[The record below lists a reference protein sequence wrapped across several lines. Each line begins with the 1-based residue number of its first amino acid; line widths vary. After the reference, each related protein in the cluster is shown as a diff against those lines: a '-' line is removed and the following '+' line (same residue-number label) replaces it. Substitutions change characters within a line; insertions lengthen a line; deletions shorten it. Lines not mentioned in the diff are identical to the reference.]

1 MNRAPRIK
9 SSEIN
14 CENGGL
20 KLVLRFP
27 KGQAPGSSQ
36 DNFSSEDEDFEKKA
50 EDEEKPVQAASA
62 EVSVKRRRKRKRFL
76 FTNPARTAK
85 RRARSELLLSKD
97 HETDAVSDADSTR
110 GWGDNG
116 ASKQLPT
123 DQMLTS
129 GQDEQATTTSEQNA
143 TNNNLQIIVLTPFQ
157 RLLMFCLQYIISKD
171 KDEFF
176 SKPSEKIAKDEGSTV
191 VDGDGNDELVELN
204 IFNPVREK
212 ILSNHYKSLS
222 EMKTDLLFMKTK
234 WLRRNV
240 CSIRERLAAK
250 KLTSVIEY
258 TFSKERVDRLRR
270 TLPFMK
276 FITEAELGF
285 VEKRHF
291 MIRRRLAQRSR
302 FIIEEDEEKSLRS
315 ESASDDEA
323 AHSGAESEVSV
334 HPTFDVNN
342 APSSS
347 CLNFITPE
355 LLTSPESGLNENR
368 NVIQLRQLLPPL
380 LQGSPGLFIPKSDHE
395 DFVPVTPLYYGA
407 FQSFAPVYDST
418 YATATVDES
427 KFFYQNYHKM
437 IIPNVFDH
445 APTDNFEIDLAAGI
459 LDVTSNGAFRQTLK
473 TVFKTAVDD
482 AEKSEPTTDLLNIDF
497 EYLKTLKDDSGINM
511 DFLDDIQKHC
521 FSRAVKSNDA
531 ILEENEMLIVQLVQ
545 KQLLRL
551 NQSPHMTLSMADGP
565 GDDEAQTAQKFIKNL
580 KNLIL
585 EVTPSALLGNDIRLV
600 ESMCSTNVAEEQ
612 NESQMSENNKPAVE
626 LLRETIQFFYLGIPS
641 IGCCRCCK
649 ILFFSFS
656 SSIYDNHLSSKF
668 FLYDS
673 LILTGAH
680 LYGNASR
687 ALEFDQ
693 IFLIASIAL
702 IVIGCWALTTKE
714 LEGTKMISSAWD
726 FVFDATIIFIIV
738 GLIAFFLA
746 SAGCIGAL
754 RENVTY
760 LKCFWMFL
768 LAIVSTLLI
777 LSIVGFAMW
786 PHFLHLA
793 KEKLSAKLIQR
804 YFDDPDL
811 QDIIDFMQTK
821 FKCCGL
827 SDKGFHDWS
836 KNMYF
841 NCTPSNADPR
851 RCGVPYSCCLP
862 QTRVIDGFLENY
874 YCGFG
879 IQHLTHPEAALK
891 IYTGGCVDEVLSAIR
906 ENIITFCSIS
916 LGISLI
922 PLLNICL
929 AVTLIAYIEEDSMTW
944 YDARSAMS
952 MYPLDVTEGY
962 FIR

>member
-1 MNRAPRIK
+1 MNRAPRIR

-36 DNFSSEDEDFEKKA
+36 DNFSSEDEDFEKKV

-85 RRARSELLLSKD
+85 RRARNELLMSKD

-116 ASKQLPT
+116 ALKQLPT

-143 TNNNLQIIVLTPFQ
+143 TNNNLQMIVLTPFQ

-212 ILSNHYKSLS
+212 ILSSHYKSLS

-276 FITEAELGF
+276 FVTEAELGF

-334 HPTFDVNN
+334 HPTSDVNN

-355 LLTSPESGLNENR
+355 LLTSPESVLNENR
-368 NVIQLRQLLPPL
+368 NIIQLRQLLPPL

-437 IIPNVFDH
+437 MIPNVFDH
-445 APTDNFEIDLAAGI
+445 VPTDNFEIDLAAGI

-473 TVFKTAVDD
+473 TVFKTATDD
-482 AEKSEPTTDLLNIDF
+482 AEKSEPTPDLLNIDF

-585 EVTPSALLGNDIRLV
+585 EVTPSELLGNDIRLV

-626 LLRETIQFFYLGIPS
+626 LLRET
-641 IGCCRCCK
+641 
-649 ILFFSFS
+649 LFQHSE
-656 SSIYDNHLSSKF
+656 F

-793 KEKLSAKLIQR
+793 KEKLSVKLIQR

-811 QDIIDFMQTK
+811 QDIIDFMQKK

-944 YDARSAMS
+944 YDGRSAMS

>member
-27 KGQAPGSSQ
+27 KGQAPSSSQ

-50 EDEEKPVQAASA
+50 KNEEKPVQAASA
-62 EVSVKRRRKRKRFL
+62 EVSVKKRRKRKRFL

-85 RRARSELLLSKD
+85 RRARNELLLSKD

-110 GWGDNG
+110 GWDSG
-116 ASKQLPT
+116 ASKQQAPT
-123 DQMLTS
+123 DQMLTN
-129 GQDEQATTTSEQNA
+129 GQDEQTTTTVEQNA
-143 TNNNLQIIVLTPFQ
+143 ASNNSQMIVLTPFQ
-157 RLLMFCLQYIISKD
+157 KLLMFCLQYIISKD

-176 SKPSEKIAKDEGSTV
+176 SKPSEKIAKDEGSTI
-191 VDGDGNDELVELN
+191 VDGDGNEELVELN

-276 FITEAELGF
+276 FVTEAELGF

-315 ESASDDEA
+315 ESASDDETV
-323 AHSGAESEVSV
+323 HSGAESE
-334 HPTFDVNN
+334 HPTSDVNN
-342 APSSS
+342 SAPSSS

-355 LLTSPESGLNENR
+355 LLTSPESGLIENR

-380 LQGSPGLFIPKSDHE
+380 LQGS
-395 DFVPVTPLYYGA
+395 PVTPLYYGA

-418 YATATVDES
+418 YATASVDES

-437 IIPNVFDH
+437 MVPNIFDH

-473 TVFKTAVDD
+473 TV
-482 AEKSEPTTDLLNIDF
+482 TDLLNVDF

-521 FSRAVKSNDA
+521 FSRAIKSNDA
-531 ILEENEMLIVQLVQ
+531 VLEENEMLIVQLV
-545 KQLLRL
+545 
-551 NQSPHMTLSMADGP
+551 
-565 GDDEAQTAQKFIKNL
+565 
-580 KNLIL
+580 
-585 EVTPSALLGNDIRLV
+585 TPSTLLGNDIRLV
-600 ESMCSTNVAEEQ
+600 ESMCSTNLTEEQ
-612 NESQMSENNKPAVE
+612 NESQAFRVLAVVVAVQPTSA
-626 LLRETIQFFYLGIPS
+626 R
-641 IGCCRCCK
+641 
-649 ILFFSFS
+649 FSFVFQAQS
-656 SSIYDNHLSSKF
+656 MTI
-668 FLYDS
+668 
-673 LILTGAH
+673 IL
-680 LYGNASR
+680 
-687 ALEFDQ
+687 Q
-693 IFLIASIAL
+693 IASIAL

-760 LKCFWMFL
+760 LKCFWMSL
-768 LAIVSTLLI
+768 LAIVSALLI

-786 PHFLHLA
+786 PYFLRLA
-793 KEKLSAKLIQR
+793 KEKLSVKLIQR

-811 QDIIDFMQTK
+811 QDIIDFIQKK

-841 NCTPSNADPR
+841 NCTTSNVDPR

-862 QTRVIDGFLENY
+862 QTRVTDGFLENY

-879 IQHLTHPEAALK
+879 IQRLTVRNYIMHMHAMMKLFPFQHPEAASK
-891 IYTGGCVDEVLSAIR
+891 IYTGGCMEEVMSAIR
-906 ENIITFCSIS
+906 ENIIIFCSIS

-944 YDARSAMS
+944 YDGRSAMS
-952 MYPLDVTEGY
+952 MNPLDITEGY

>member
-27 KGQAPGSSQ
+27 KGQAPSSSQ

-50 EDEEKPVQAASA
+50 KNEEKPVQAASA
-62 EVSVKRRRKRKRFL
+62 EVSVKKRRKRKRFL

-85 RRARSELLLSKD
+85 RRARNELLLSKD

-110 GWGDNG
+110 GWDSG
-116 ASKQLPT
+116 ASKQQALT
-123 DQMLTS
+123 DQMLTN
-129 GQDEQATTTSEQNA
+129 GQDEQTTTTVEQNA
-143 TNNNLQIIVLTPFQ
+143 ASNNSQMIVLTPFQ
-157 RLLMFCLQYIISKD
+157 KLLMFCLQYIISKD

-176 SKPSEKIAKDEGSTV
+176 SKPSEKIAKDEGSTI
-191 VDGDGNDELVELN
+191 VDGDGNEELVELN

-276 FITEAELGF
+276 FVTEAELGF

-315 ESASDDEA
+315 ESASDDETV
-323 AHSGAESEVSV
+323 HSGAESE
-334 HPTFDVNN
+334 HPNSDVNN
-342 APSSS
+342 SAPSSS

-355 LLTSPESGLNENR
+355 LLTSPESGLIENR

-380 LQGSPGLFIPKSDHE
+380 LQGS
-395 DFVPVTPLYYGA
+395 PVTPLYYGA

-418 YATATVDES
+418 YATASVDES

-437 IIPNVFDH
+437 MVPNIFDH

-473 TVFKTAVDD
+473 TV
-482 AEKSEPTTDLLNIDF
+482 TDLLNVDF

-521 FSRAVKSNDA
+521 FSRAIKSNDA
-531 ILEENEMLIVQLVQ
+531 VLEENEMLIVQLV
-545 KQLLRL
+545 
-551 NQSPHMTLSMADGP
+551 
-565 GDDEAQTAQKFIKNL
+565 
-580 KNLIL
+580 
-585 EVTPSALLGNDIRLV
+585 TPSTLLGNDIRLV
-600 ESMCSTNVAEEQ
+600 ESMCSTNLTEEQ
-612 NESQMSENNKPAVE
+612 NESQAFRVLAVVVAVQPTSA
-626 LLRETIQFFYLGIPS
+626 R
-641 IGCCRCCK
+641 
-649 ILFFSFS
+649 FSFVFQAQS
-656 SSIYDNHLSSKF
+656 MTI
-668 FLYDS
+668 
-673 LILTGAH
+673 IL
-680 LYGNASR
+680 
-687 ALEFDQ
+687 Q
-693 IFLIASIAL
+693 IASIAL

-760 LKCFWMFL
+760 LKCFWMSL
-768 LAIVSTLLI
+768 LAIVSALLI

-786 PHFLHLA
+786 PYFLRLA
-793 KEKLSAKLIQR
+793 KEKLSVKLIQR

-811 QDIIDFMQTK
+811 QDIIDFIQKK

-841 NCTPSNADPR
+841 NCTTSNVDPR

-862 QTRVIDGFLENY
+862 QTR
-874 YCGFG
+874 
-879 IQHLTHPEAALK
+879 HPEAASK
-891 IYTGGCVDEVLSAIR
+891 IYTGGCMEEVMSAIR
-906 ENIITFCSIS
+906 ENIIIFCSIS

-944 YDARSAMS
+944 YDGRSAMS
-952 MYPLDVTEGY
+952 MNPLDITEGY

>member
-27 KGQAPGSSQ
+27 KGQAPSSSQ

-50 EDEEKPVQAASA
+50 KNEEKPVQAASA
-62 EVSVKRRRKRKRFL
+62 EVSVKKRRKRKRFL

-85 RRARSELLLSKD
+85 RRARNELLLSKD

-110 GWGDNG
+110 GWDSG
-116 ASKQLPT
+116 ASKQQALT
-123 DQMLTS
+123 DQMLTN
-129 GQDEQATTTSEQNA
+129 GQDEQTTTTVEQNA
-143 TNNNLQIIVLTPFQ
+143 ASNNSQMIVLTPFQ
-157 RLLMFCLQYIISKD
+157 KLLMFCLQYIISKD

-176 SKPSEKIAKDEGSTV
+176 SKPSEKIAKDEGSTI
-191 VDGDGNDELVELN
+191 VDGDGNEELVELN

-276 FITEAELGF
+276 FVTEAELGF

-315 ESASDDEA
+315 ESASDDETV
-323 AHSGAESEVSV
+323 HSGAESEVSV
-334 HPTFDVNN
+334 HPNSDVNN
-342 APSSS
+342 SAPSSS

-355 LLTSPESGLNENR
+355 LLTSPESGLIENR

-380 LQGSPGLFIPKSDHE
+380 LQGSPGLFIPKSDNE

-418 YATATVDES
+418 YATASVDES

-437 IIPNVFDH
+437 MVPNIFDH

-473 TVFKTAVDD
+473 TVFKTVADD
-482 AEKSEPTTDLLNIDF
+482 IEKFEPTTDLLNVDF

-521 FSRAVKSNDA
+521 FSRAIKSNDA
-531 ILEENEMLIVQLVQ
+531 VLEENEMLIVQLVQ

-580 KNLIL
+580 KKLIL
-585 EVTPSALLGNDIRLV
+585 EVTPSTLLGNDIRLV
-600 ESMCSTNVAEEQ
+600 ESMCSTNLTEEQ

-626 LLRETIQFFYLGIPS
+626 LLRETLFHVAW
-641 IGCCRCCK
+641 R
-649 ILFFSFS
+649 ILAVVVAVQPTSARFSFVFQAQS
-656 SSIYDNHLSSKF
+656 MTI
-668 FLYDS
+668 
-673 LILTGAH
+673 IL
-680 LYGNASR
+680 
-687 ALEFDQ
+687 Q
-693 IFLIASIAL
+693 IASIAL

-760 LKCFWMFL
+760 LKCFWMSL
-768 LAIVSTLLI
+768 LAIVSALLI

-786 PHFLHLA
+786 PYFLRLA
-793 KEKLSAKLIQR
+793 KEKLSVKLIQR

-811 QDIIDFMQTK
+811 QDIIDFIQKK

-841 NCTPSNADPR
+841 NCTTSNVDPR

-862 QTRVIDGFLENY
+862 QTRVTDGFLENY

-879 IQHLTHPEAALK
+879 IQRLTHPEAASK
-891 IYTGGCVDEVLSAIR
+891 IYTGGCMEEVMSAIR
-906 ENIITFCSIS
+906 ENIIIFCSIS

-944 YDARSAMS
+944 YDGRSAMS
-952 MYPLDVTEGY
+952 MNPLDITEGY

>member
-27 KGQAPGSSQ
+27 KGQAPSSSQ

-50 EDEEKPVQAASA
+50 KNEEKPVQAASA
-62 EVSVKRRRKRKRFL
+62 EVSVKKRRKRKRFL

-85 RRARSELLLSKD
+85 RRARNELLLSKD

-110 GWGDNG
+110 GWDSG
-116 ASKQLPT
+116 ASKQQALT
-123 DQMLTS
+123 DQMLTN
-129 GQDEQATTTSEQNA
+129 GQDEQTTTTVEQNA
-143 TNNNLQIIVLTPFQ
+143 ASNNSQMIVLTPFQ
-157 RLLMFCLQYIISKD
+157 KLLMFCLQYIISKD

-176 SKPSEKIAKDEGSTV
+176 SKPSEKIAKDEGSTI
-191 VDGDGNDELVELN
+191 VDGDGNEELVELN

-276 FITEAELGF
+276 FVTEAELGF

-315 ESASDDEA
+315 ESASDDETV
-323 AHSGAESEVSV
+323 HSGAESEVSV
-334 HPTFDVNN
+334 HPNSDVNN
-342 APSSS
+342 SAPSSS

-355 LLTSPESGLNENR
+355 LLTSPESGLIENR

-380 LQGSPGLFIPKSDHE
+380 LQGSPGLFIPKSDNE

-418 YATATVDES
+418 YATASVDES

-437 IIPNVFDH
+437 MVPNIFDH

-473 TVFKTAVDD
+473 TVFKTVADD
-482 AEKSEPTTDLLNIDF
+482 IEKFEPTTDLLNVDF

-521 FSRAVKSNDA
+521 FSRAIKSNDA
-531 ILEENEMLIVQLVQ
+531 VLEENEMLIVQLVQ

-580 KNLIL
+580 KKLIL
-585 EVTPSALLGNDIRLV
+585 EVTPSTLLGNDIRLV
-600 ESMCSTNVAEEQ
+600 ESMCSTNLTEEQ
-612 NESQMSENNKPAVE
+612 NESQMSENNKPAAFRV
-626 LLRETIQFFYLGIPS
+626 LAVVVAVQPTSAR
-641 IGCCRCCK
+641 
-649 ILFFSFS
+649 FSFVFQAQS
-656 SSIYDNHLSSKF
+656 MTI
-668 FLYDS
+668 
-673 LILTGAH
+673 IL
-680 LYGNASR
+680 
-687 ALEFDQ
+687 Q
-693 IFLIASIAL
+693 IASIAL

-760 LKCFWMFL
+760 LKCFWMSL
-768 LAIVSTLLI
+768 LAIVSALLI

-786 PHFLHLA
+786 PYFLRLA
-793 KEKLSAKLIQR
+793 KEKLSVKLIQR

-811 QDIIDFMQTK
+811 QDIIDFIQKK

-841 NCTPSNADPR
+841 NCTTSNVDPR

-862 QTRVIDGFLENY
+862 QTRVTDGFLENY

-879 IQHLTHPEAALK
+879 IQRLTHPEAASK
-891 IYTGGCVDEVLSAIR
+891 IYTGGCMEEVMSAIR
-906 ENIITFCSIS
+906 ENIIIFCSIS

-944 YDARSAMS
+944 YDGRSAMS
-952 MYPLDVTEGY
+952 MNPLDITEGY

>member
-27 KGQAPGSSQ
+27 KGQAPSSSQ

-50 EDEEKPVQAASA
+50 KNEEKPVQAASA
-62 EVSVKRRRKRKRFL
+62 EVSVKKRRKRKRFL

-85 RRARSELLLSKD
+85 RRARNELLLSKD

-110 GWGDNG
+110 GWDSG
-116 ASKQLPT
+116 ASKQQAPT
-123 DQMLTS
+123 DQMLTN
-129 GQDEQATTTSEQNA
+129 GQDEQTTTTVEQNA
-143 TNNNLQIIVLTPFQ
+143 ASNNSQMIVLTPFQ
-157 RLLMFCLQYIISKD
+157 KLLMFCLQYIISKD

-176 SKPSEKIAKDEGSTV
+176 SKPSEKIAKDEGSTI
-191 VDGDGNDELVELN
+191 VDGDGNEELVELN

-276 FITEAELGF
+276 FVTEAELGF

-315 ESASDDEA
+315 ESASDDETV
-323 AHSGAESEVSV
+323 HSGAESE
-334 HPTFDVNN
+334 HPTSDVNN
-342 APSSS
+342 SAPSSS

-355 LLTSPESGLNENR
+355 LLTSPESGLIENR

-380 LQGSPGLFIPKSDHE
+380 LQGSPGLFIPKSDNE

-418 YATATVDES
+418 YATASVDES

-437 IIPNVFDH
+437 MVPNIFDH

-473 TVFKTAVDD
+473 TVFKTVADD
-482 AEKSEPTTDLLNIDF
+482 IEKFEPTTDLLNVDF

-521 FSRAVKSNDA
+521 FSRAIKSNDA
-531 ILEENEMLIVQLVQ
+531 VLEENEMLIVQLVQ

-580 KNLIL
+580 KKLIL
-585 EVTPSALLGNDIRLV
+585 EVTPSTLLGNDIRLV
-600 ESMCSTNVAEEQ
+600 ESMCSTNLTEEQ
-612 NESQMSENNKPAVE
+612 NESQMSENNKPAAFRV
-626 LLRETIQFFYLGIPS
+626 LAVVVAVQPTSAR
-641 IGCCRCCK
+641 
-649 ILFFSFS
+649 FSFVFQAQS
-656 SSIYDNHLSSKF
+656 MTI
-668 FLYDS
+668 
-673 LILTGAH
+673 IL
-680 LYGNASR
+680 
-687 ALEFDQ
+687 Q
-693 IFLIASIAL
+693 IASIAL

-760 LKCFWMFL
+760 LKCFWMSL
-768 LAIVSTLLI
+768 LAIVSALLI

-786 PHFLHLA
+786 PYFLRLA
-793 KEKLSAKLIQR
+793 KEKLSVKLIQR

-811 QDIIDFMQTK
+811 QDIIDFIQKK

-841 NCTPSNADPR
+841 NCTTSNVDPR

-862 QTRVIDGFLENY
+862 QTRVTDGFLENY

-879 IQHLTHPEAALK
+879 IQRLTHPEAASK
-891 IYTGGCVDEVLSAIR
+891 IYTGGCMEEVMSAIR
-906 ENIITFCSIS
+906 ENIIIFCSIS

-944 YDARSAMS
+944 YDGRSAMS
-952 MYPLDVTEGY
+952 MNPLDITEGY

>member
-1 MNRAPRIK
+1 MNRAPRIR

-36 DNFSSEDEDFEKKA
+36 DNFSSEDEDFEKKV

-85 RRARSELLLSKD
+85 RRARNELLMSKD

-116 ASKQLPT
+116 ALKQLPT

-143 TNNNLQIIVLTPFQ
+143 TNNNLQMIVLTPFQ

-212 ILSNHYKSLS
+212 ILSSHYKSLS

-276 FITEAELGF
+276 FVTEADCLF
-285 VEKRHF
+285 SCS
-291 MIRRRLAQRSR
+291 SR

-323 AHSGAESEVSV
+323 AHSGAESE
-334 HPTFDVNN
+334 HPTSDVNN

-355 LLTSPESGLNENR
+355 LLTSPESVLNENR
-368 NVIQLRQLLPPL
+368 NIIQLRQLLPPL

-437 IIPNVFDH
+437 MIPNVFDH
-445 APTDNFEIDLAAGI
+445 VPTDNFEIDLAAGI

-473 TVFKTAVDD
+473 TVFKTATDD
-482 AEKSEPTTDLLNIDF
+482 AEKSEPTPDLLNIDF

-585 EVTPSALLGNDIRLV
+585 EVTPSELLGNDIRLV

-626 LLRETIQFFYLGIPS
+626 LLRET
-641 IGCCRCCK
+641 
-649 ILFFSFS
+649 LFQHSE
-656 SSIYDNHLSSKF
+656 F

-793 KEKLSAKLIQR
+793 KEKLSVKLIQR

-811 QDIIDFMQTK
+811 QDIIDFMQKK

-944 YDARSAMS
+944 YDGRSAMS

>member
-50 EDEEKPVQAASA
+50 E
-62 EVSVKRRRKRKRFL
+62 
-76 FTNPARTAK
+76 N
-85 RRARSELLLSKD
+85 ELLLSKD

-129 GQDEQATTTSEQNA
+129 GQDEQATITSEQNA
-143 TNNNLQIIVLTPFQ
+143 TNNNLQMIVLTPFQ

-212 ILSNHYKSLS
+212 ILSNYYKSLS

-323 AHSGAESEVSV
+323 AHSGAESE
-334 HPTFDVNN
+334 HPTSDVNS

-380 LQGSPGLFIPKSDHE
+380 LQGSP
-395 DFVPVTPLYYGA
+395 VTPLYYGA

-437 IIPNVFDH
+437 MIPNVFDH

-473 TVFKTAVDD
+473 
-482 AEKSEPTTDLLNIDF
+482 TTDLLNIDF

-531 ILEENEMLIVQLVQ
+531 ILEENEMLIVQLV
-545 KQLLRL
+545 
-551 NQSPHMTLSMADGP
+551 
-565 GDDEAQTAQKFIKNL
+565 
-580 KNLIL
+580 
-585 EVTPSALLGNDIRLV
+585 TPSALLGNDIRLV

-612 NESQMSENNKPAVE
+612 NESQVYYVWMFEYMLWHSEYW
-626 LLRETIQFFYLGIPS
+626 LLSLLFNQLLQDF
-641 IGCCRCCK
+641 
-649 ILFFSFS
+649 LFFSFS
-656 SSIYDNHLSSKF
+656 SSIYDNHLSRLSNLIKYSLF
-668 FLYDS
+668 FFNTL
-673 LILTGAH
+673 
-680 LYGNASR
+680 
-687 ALEFDQ
+687 FW
-693 IFLIASIAL
+693 IASIAL

-760 LKCFWMFL
+760 LKCFWMSL

-793 KEKLSAKLIQR
+793 KEKLSVKLIQR

-811 QDIIDFMQTK
+811 QDIIDFMQKK

-879 IQHLTHPEAALK
+879 IQHLTVSNYIMHMCVHACNDEVVPFQHPEAALK

>member
-85 RRARSELLLSKD
+85 RRARNELLLSKD

-129 GQDEQATTTSEQNA
+129 GQDEQATITSEQNA
-143 TNNNLQIIVLTPFQ
+143 TNNNLQMIVLTPFQ

-212 ILSNHYKSLS
+212 ILSNYYKSLS

-323 AHSGAESEVSV
+323 AHSGAESE
-334 HPTFDVNN
+334 HPTSDVNS

-437 IIPNVFDH
+437 MIPNVFDH

-473 TVFKTAVDD
+473 TVFKTAADD

-612 NESQMSENNKPAVE
+612 NESQMSENKPAVE
-626 LLRETIQFFYLGIPS
+626 LLRETLFQHSEYWLLSLLFNQLLQDF
-641 IGCCRCCK
+641 
-649 ILFFSFS
+649 LFFSFS
-656 SSIYDNHLSSKF
+656 SSIYDNHLSRLSNLIKYSLF
-668 FLYDS
+668 FFNTL
-673 LILTGAH
+673 
-680 LYGNASR
+680 
-687 ALEFDQ
+687 FW
-693 IFLIASIAL
+693 IASIAL

-760 LKCFWMFL
+760 LKCFWMSL

-793 KEKLSAKLIQR
+793 KEKLSVKLIQR

-811 QDIIDFMQTK
+811 QDIIDFMQKK

>member
-1 MNRAPRIK
+1 MNRAPRIR

-50 EDEEKPVQAASA
+50 E
-62 EVSVKRRRKRKRFL
+62 
-76 FTNPARTAK
+76 N
-85 RRARSELLLSKD
+85 ELLLSKD

-116 ASKQLPT
+116 ALKQLPT

-143 TNNNLQIIVLTPFQ
+143 TNNNLQMIVLTPFQ

-176 SKPSEKIAKDEGSTV
+176 SKPSEKITKDESSTV

-212 ILSNHYKSLS
+212 ILSSHYKSLS

-276 FITEAELGF
+276 FVTEAELGF

-291 MIRRRLAQRSR
+291 MIRRRLALRSR

-323 AHSGAESEVSV
+323 AHSGAESE
-334 HPTFDVNN
+334 HPTSDVNN
-342 APSSS
+342 APLSS

-380 LQGSPGLFIPKSDHE
+380 LQGSP
-395 DFVPVTPLYYGA
+395 VTPLYYGA

-437 IIPNVFDH
+437 MIPNVFDH
-445 APTDNFEIDLAAGI
+445 A
-459 LDVTSNGAFRQTLK
+459 NGAFRQTLK
-473 TVFKTAVDD
+473 TVFKIATDD
-482 AEKSEPTTDLLNIDF
+482 AEKSEPTPDLLNIDF

-521 FSRAVKSNDA
+521 FSCAVKSNDA

-585 EVTPSALLGNDIRLV
+585 EVTPSELLGNDIRLV

-626 LLRETIQFFYLGIPS
+626 LLRETLFQHSEYWLLSLLFNQL
-641 IGCCRCCK
+641 
-649 ILFFSFS
+649 LQDFFS
-656 SSIYDNHLSSKF
+656 
-668 FLYDS
+668 S
-673 LILTGAH
+673 LFQAQSMTIIC
-680 LYGNASR
+680 
-687 ALEFDQ
+687 Q
-693 IFLIASIAL
+693 IASIAL

-793 KEKLSAKLIQR
+793 KEKLSVKLIQR

-811 QDIIDFMQTK
+811 QDIIDFMQKK

-944 YDARSAMS
+944 YDGRSAMS

>member
-612 NESQMSENNKPAVE
+612 NESQAFRVLAVVVAA
-626 LLRETIQFFYLGIPS
+626 R
-641 IGCCRCCK
+641 
-649 ILFFSFS
+649 FFSFLFQAQS
-656 SSIYDNHLSSKF
+656 MTIICQVRLSNLIKYSLF
-668 FLYDS
+668 FFNTL
-673 LILTGAH
+673 
-680 LYGNASR
+680 
-687 ALEFDQ
+687 FW
-693 IFLIASIAL
+693 IASIAL

-879 IQHLTHPEAALK
+879 IQHLTVSNYINAFMCVHACSDEVVPFQHPEAALK

>member
-1 MNRAPRIK
+1 LIFVMNRAPRIK

-50 EDEEKPVQAASA
+50 ENEEKPVQAASA

-85 RRARSELLLSKD
+85 RRARNELLLSKD

-110 GWGDNG
+110 GGWDSG
-116 ASKQLPT
+116 ASKQQAPT
-123 DQMLTS
+123 DQMLTN
-129 GQDEQATTTSEQNA
+129 GQDEQTTTTELA
-143 TNNNLQIIVLTPFQ
+143 NNNSQMIILTPFQ
-157 RLLMFCLQYIISKD
+157 KLLMFCLQYIISKD

-191 VDGDGNDELVELN
+191 VDGDGNEELVELN

-212 ILSNHYKSLS
+212 ILSNNYKSLS

-276 FITEAELGF
+276 FVTEAELGF

-315 ESASDDEA
+315 GSASDDETV
-323 AHSGAESEVSV
+323 HSGAESEVSI
-334 HPTFDVNN
+334 HPTSDVNNN

-355 LLTSPESGLNENR
+355 LLTSPESGLIENR

-437 IIPNVFDH
+437 MVPNVFDH
-445 APTDNFEIDLAAGI
+445 APTDNFEIDFAAGI

-473 TVFKTAVDD
+473 TVFKTAADD
-482 AEKSEPTTDLLNIDF
+482 AEKSEPTTDLLNVDF

-521 FSRAVKSNDA
+521 FFSRAIKSNDA
-531 ILEENEMLIVQLVQ
+531 VLEENEMLIVQLVQ

-580 KNLIL
+580 KKLIL

-600 ESMCSTNVAEEQ
+600 ESMCSTNLTEEQ
-612 NESQMSENNKPAVE
+612 NESQ
-626 LLRETIQFFYLGIPS
+626 
-641 IGCCRCCK
+641 
-649 ILFFSFS
+649 
-656 SSIYDNHLSSKF
+656 
-668 FLYDS
+668 
-673 LILTGAH
+673 
-680 LYGNASR
+680 
-687 ALEFDQ
+687 
-693 IFLIASIAL
+693 IASIAL

-760 LKCFWMFL
+760 LKCFWMSL
-768 LAIVSTLLI
+768 LAIVSALLI

-786 PHFLHLA
+786 PYFLRLA
-793 KEKLSAKLIQR
+793 KEKLSVKLIQR

-811 QDIIDFMQTK
+811 QDIIDFIQKK

-841 NCTPSNADPR
+841 NCTTSNVDPR

-862 QTRVIDGFLENY
+862 QTRMTDGFLENY

-879 IQHLTHPEAALK
+879 IQHLTVRNYMMHMHCNDEVVPFQHPEAASK
-891 IYTGGCVDEVLSAIR
+891 IYTGGCMEEVMSTIR
-906 ENIITFCSIS
+906 ENIIIFCSIS

-929 AVTLIAYIEEDSMTW
+929 AVTLIAYIEEDTMTW
-944 YDARSAMS
+944 YDGRSAMS
-952 MYPLDVTEGY
+952 MNPLDITEGY

>member
-1 MNRAPRIK
+1 MNRAPRIR

-36 DNFSSEDEDFEKKA
+36 DNFSSEDEDFEKKV

-85 RRARSELLLSKD
+85 RRARNELLLSKD

-110 GWGDNG
+110 GWGDSG

-143 TNNNLQIIVLTPFQ
+143 TNNNLQMIVLTPFQ

-176 SKPSEKIAKDEGSTV
+176 SKPSEKIAKDEGSIV

-276 FITEAELGF
+276 FVTETELGF

-334 HPTFDVNN
+334 HPTSDVNN
-342 APSSS
+342 ASSSS

-437 IIPNVFDH
+437 MIPNVFDH

-473 TVFKTAVDD
+473 TVFKTATDD
-482 AEKSEPTTDLLNIDF
+482 AEKSEPTPDLLNIDF

-585 EVTPSALLGNDIRLV
+585 EVTPLALLGNDIRLV

-626 LLRETIQFFYLGIPS
+626 LLRETLFQHSEYWLLSLLFNQL
-641 IGCCRCCK
+641 
-649 ILFFSFS
+649 LQDFFSFLFQAQS
-656 SSIYDNHLSSKF
+656 MTI
-668 FLYDS
+668 
-673 LILTGAH
+673 IC
-680 LYGNASR
+680 
-687 ALEFDQ
+687 Q
-693 IFLIASIAL
+693 IASIAL

-793 KEKLSAKLIQR
+793 KEKLSVKLIQR

-811 QDIIDFMQTK
+811 QDIIDFMQKK

-944 YDARSAMS
+944 YDGRSAMS